1 MLGAQRISLVSYL
14 NTLPFLY
21 GLQHG
26 WEGGYTLSLRQEV
39 PAECVGTLL
48 RGEVD
53 FALVPVAALGELR
66 DVHRITNLCIGA
78 SGRVDTVVLLSHG
91 PVQRLRKIYL
101 DPDSRTSA
109 ALVQVLCRHH
119 WQVSPAYEALPP
131 HGYELPLHPEEGMLL
146 IGNKVFGQ
154 RGFYAYEY
162 DLAAEWRAFTGLPF
176 VFAVWMAG
184 ERASKEGGL
193 LLDKALQWGVD
204 RIEEAVESEAT
215 RLPIAKEAALEYLTQ
230 RIEYRLDEAKLR
242 GLELFQSLI
251 GGLPQPLAPGCSATP
266 FNL

>member
-78 SGRVDTVVLLSHG
+78 SGRVDTVVLLSHS

-119 WQVSPAYEALPP
+119 S
-131 HGYELPLHPEEGMLL
+131 LHPEEGMLL

-162 DLAAEWRAFTGLPF
+162 DLAEEWRAFTGLPF

-251 GGLPQPLAPGCSATP
+251 GELPQPLAPGCSATP